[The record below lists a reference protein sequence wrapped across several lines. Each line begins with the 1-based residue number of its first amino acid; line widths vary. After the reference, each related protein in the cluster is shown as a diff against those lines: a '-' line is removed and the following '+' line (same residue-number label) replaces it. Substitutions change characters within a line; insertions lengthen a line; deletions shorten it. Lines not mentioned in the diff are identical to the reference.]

1 MRAPLS
7 GSRPGDPPRTE
18 DAGSAGAP
26 LPPSGGRPG
35 SAGGPRSLLRRG
47 PLALFAIS
55 LLLLAAGVTL
65 LVLASGTGST
75 PAAANQ
81 AFTNAAET
89 RQVTAAVSG
98 DVAGIFSYNYT
109 DLAATTNEAH
119 QVLSGQAAAQYAEL
133 STMLQSAASEKLIV
147 STKVTAIG
155 VRTLTSDSA
164 TLLVFLRQNSTRA
177 GTSAGSAA
185 AQVQITARLTGGRWL
200 ITGIAAPQD

>member
-1 MRAPLS
+1 
-7 GSRPGDPPRTE
+7 
-18 DAGSAGAP
+18 
-26 LPPSGGRPG
+26 
-35 SAGGPRSLLRRG
+35 
-47 PLALFAIS
+47 
-55 LLLLAAGVTL
+55 VTL

-119 QVLSGQAAAQYAEL
+119 QVLTGQAAAQYAEL

-185 AQVQITARLTGGRWL
+185 AQLQITARLTGGRWL

>member
-1 MRAPLS
+1 
-7 GSRPGDPPRTE
+7 
-18 DAGSAGAP
+18 
-26 LPPSGGRPG
+26 
-35 SAGGPRSLLRRG
+35 
-47 PLALFAIS
+47 
-55 LLLLAAGVTL
+55 VTL
-65 LVLASGTGST
+65 LVLT
-75 PAAANQ
+75 PATVSGPSAANQ

-89 RQVTAAVSG
+89 RQVTATVSG

-119 QVLSGQAAAQYAEL
+119 QVLTGQAAAQYAEL

-155 VRTLTSDSA
+155 VRTLTRDSA

-177 GTSAGSAA
+177 GTPAGSVA
-185 AQVQITARLTGGRWL
+185 AQLQITARLTGGRWL